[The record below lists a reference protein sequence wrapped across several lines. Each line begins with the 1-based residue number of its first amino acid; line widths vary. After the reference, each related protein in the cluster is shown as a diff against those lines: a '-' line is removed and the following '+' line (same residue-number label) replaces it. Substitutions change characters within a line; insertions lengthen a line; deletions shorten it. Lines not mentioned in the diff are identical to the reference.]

1 MYLLSKIS
9 HKAAA
14 VHLRCTGVK
23 KLQTA
28 IWSWV
33 TQELLRKSEEV
44 LLYRSTDEGGLG
56 LVNVHARA
64 LANLTR
70 SFLQS
75 VHTSSY
81 MMAIF
86 KAFVR
91 EDDEAKHLVKKTS
104 FFPDSIYVLIKEA
117 YRDLRGQIF
126 ILSTKQWQSRITE
139 GQTTHVRDPITGS
152 LSLLPSPSEELWPTS
167 DWSQSRQNLRWRG
180 LSPEQKTTLFK
191 LCHDLF
197 PHEEL
202 LQKFKQASSAECQY

>member
-1 MYLLSKIS
+1 M
-9 HKAAA
+9 
-14 VHLRCTGVK
+14 
-23 KLQTA
+23 
-28 IWSWV
+28 
-33 TQELLRKSEEV
+33 
-44 LLYRSTDEGGLG
+44 
-56 LVNVHARA
+56 NVHARA

-91 EDDEAKHLVKKTS
+91 EDDEAKHLVKKPS

-152 LSLLPSPSEELWPTS
+152 LSPPIS
-167 DWSQSRQNLRWRG
+167 LRR
-180 LSPEQKTTLFK
+180 TL
-191 LCHDLF
+191 
-197 PHEEL
+197 
-202 LQKFKQASSAECQY
+202 ANI